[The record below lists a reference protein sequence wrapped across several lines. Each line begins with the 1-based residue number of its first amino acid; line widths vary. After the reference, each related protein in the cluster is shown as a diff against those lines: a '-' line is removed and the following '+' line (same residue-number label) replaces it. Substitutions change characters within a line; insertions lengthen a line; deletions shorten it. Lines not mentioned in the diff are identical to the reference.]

1 MAAKREPKIVVL
13 KAKVKKGGAQEYFW
27 HYIGGNGKLEAT
39 AGEQFSTKGA
49 AVKAARRFGQRCN
62 CRVMIDEGDGKLV
75 LDTPAPIA
83 PF

>member
-1 MAAKREPKIVVL
+1 MASIRKPKIVVL
-13 KAKVKKGGAQEYFW
+13 KDKRGRFFW

-62 CRVMIDEGDGKLV
+62 CRVMIDEGDGKLT
-75 LDTPAPIA
+75 LDTPAPIE

>member
-13 KAKVKKGGAQEYFW
+13 KAKARKGADSQWFW
-27 HYIGGNGKLEAT
+27 HYVGGNGKLEAT

-62 CRVMIDEGDGKLV
+62 CRVMIDEGDGKLT
-75 LDTPAPIA
+75 LDTPAPIE